1 MAQYFN
7 TVEGGDFLY
16 KVVIMFVYV
25 IIIDREN

>member
-16 KVVIMFVYV
+16 NVIIMFVYV